1 MGDHRRFAGS
11 PLAQPGE
18 PGRRTP
24 QIETDRPMFLE
35 GEVNWTLIF
44 GIMAVVGYAI
54 AAVALWFAVT
64 HGARHATAS
73 DQLDIVQKVAESS
86 DRRLF
91 ETMNAVPVAMVETD
105 NTGKFVFA
113 NRAAH
118 QLLGRRDAELL
129 GLRFHSATWG
139 ITFPDG
145 KPIPADLLPSAR
157 ALRGQTV
164 RGFQHL
170 MMNAA
175 TRKKMLVSVTA
186 MPIEN
191 DRGQITGSIAAV
203 VETDVLTTPA
213 IEPAPP
219 PPPPAVRP
227 SLADRVFDAASSA
240 LVVVDVDGRI
250 RQANRT
256 ALIMLGRGEGVTGS
270 DFADLFLPLDRRAE
284 GRQALRAALTADDGE
299 AAPIE
304 TVDADGAGISW
315 TLLPLTDETDR
326 PDAVLLAGVPLADIT
341 PAQTGSETTE
351 PAPLSDAP
359 EDDAVQDDPHDPVA
373 EALEAAQ
380 ADFARRESEILAAHN
395 QALLDTV
402 AEAARAEQAVRA
414 ELEAERRM
422 ANVGRLAGGVTH
434 DFNALLAVMTSALDM
449 MLRHAD
455 EPERIRRLGQAAL
468 AAGQR
473 GERLTRRLSAF
484 SQDEDRTNLQR
495 LDVGVFLAS
504 LETRL
509 RLLAGPS
516 IDLMIETP
524 AQPAFARIDP
534 AAFEAAV
541 LALTRNAVEAS
552 NGVGS
557 VAVRLAVLADDSLRL
572 SVRDSGPGM
581 DADTLRRAAEP
592 FFTTRPDAAGL
603 GLSQAFAFA
612 RQSSGVLAIDSTPGE
627 GAEVSVTL
635 PHAEHQDA
643 VASENTGP
651 TDETAPEIA
660 S

>member
-1 MGDHRRFAGS
+1 
-11 PLAQPGE
+11 
-18 PGRRTP
+18 
-24 QIETDRPMFLE
+24 MFLE
-35 GEVNWTLIF
+35 GEVDWTLVF
-44 GIMAVVGYAI
+44 GVMAVVGNLV
-54 AAVALWFAVT
+54 AAVAIWFAVA
-64 HGARHATAS
+64 HRVRHASAT
-73 DQLDIVQKVAESS
+73 DQLDLVQKVAESS

-105 NTGKFVFA
+105 SAGKFVFA

-191 DRGQITGSIAAV
+191 DRGQITGSIAAI

-219 PPPPAVRP
+219 PPPPLTRP

-240 LVVVDVDGRI
+240 LVVVDPDGRI

-256 ALIMLGRGEGVTGS
+256 ALIMLGRGEGVAGS
-270 DFADLFLPLDRRAE
+270 DFADLFLPLDRRSE
-284 GRQALRAALTADDGE
+284 GRQALRAAITLTEGADDQGGM
-299 AAPIE
+299 IE
-304 TVDADGAGISW
+304 TVDADGAAIRW
-315 TLLPLTDETDR
+315 TLLPLTDEMDR
-326 PDAVLLAGVPLADIT
+326 IDAVLLAGAAAPESPPVEALAET
-341 PAQTGSETTE
+341 PVETTPEPAEADPSETTTDG
-351 PAPLSDAP
+351 AP
-359 EDDAVQDDPHDPVA
+359 DPVA
-373 EALEAAQ
+373 EALQAAK
-380 ADFARRESEILAAHN
+380 ADFARRESEILAAHDR
-395 QALLDTV
+395 ALQDML
-402 AEAARAEQAVRA
+402 AEAARNQLEARN

-422 ANVGRLAGGVTH
+422 AHVGRLTGGVTQ
-434 DFNALLAVMTSALDM
+434 DFNALLGVMTSALDM

-455 EPERIRRLGQAAL
+455 EPERVRRLGQAAL

-484 SQDEDRTNLQR
+484 SQDEDRSNLQR
-495 LDVGVFLAS
+495 LDAGVLLAG
-504 LETRL
+504 LETKL
-509 RLLAGPS
+509 RLLSGS
-516 IDLMIETP
+516 GIDLMIETP
-524 AQPAFARIDP
+524 ARPAFAHIDP
-534 AAFEAAV
+534 SAFEAAV
-541 LALTRNAVEAS
+541 LALARNAVEAS
-552 NGVGS
+552 NGAGS
-557 VAVRLAVLADDSLRL
+557 VAVRLEIQPDQRLKL

-581 DADTLRRAAEP
+581 DVDTLRRAQEP

-603 GLSQAFAFA
+603 GLSQVFAFA
-612 RQSSGVLAIDSTPGE
+612 RQSSGVLSIDSTPGE

-635 PHAEHQDA
+635 PAETDTQPVDPADLPEDA
-643 VASENTGP
+643 AAENAS
-651 TDETAPEIA
+651 
-660 S
+660 

>member
-1 MGDHRRFAGS
+1 
-11 PLAQPGE
+11 
-18 PGRRTP
+18 
-24 QIETDRPMFLE
+24 MFLE

-64 HGARHATAS
+64 HGARHASAT
-73 DQLDIVQKVAESS
+73 DQLDMVQKVAESS
-86 DRRLF
+86 DKRLF

-105 NTGKFVFA
+105 STGKFVFA

-164 RGFQHL
+164 RGFQNL

-191 DRGQITGSIAAV
+191 DRGQVTGSIAAI

-219 PPPPAVRP
+219 PPPPASRA

-240 LVVVDVDGRI
+240 LVVVDTEGRI

-270 DFADLFLPLDRRAE
+270 DFADLFLPLDRRTE
-284 GRQALRAALTADDGE
+284 GRQALRAALSAEDE
-299 AAPIE
+299 APAPID
-304 TVDADGAGISW
+304 TVDVDGAGIRW

-326 PDAVLLAGVPLADIT
+326 PDAILLAGASLAEA
-341 PAQTGSETTE
+341 PAVE
-351 PAPLSDAP
+351 PVADLIEAHGAEGAPNEL
-359 EDDAVQDDPHDPVA
+359 DPVVSA
-373 EALEAAQ
+373 IQAAQ
-380 ADFARRESEILAAHN
+380 ADFARREREILAAHN
-395 QALLDTV
+395 QALLDTM
-402 AEAARAEQAVRA
+402 AEADRAERAVRA

-434 DFNALLAVMTSALDM
+434 DFNALLGVMTSALDL
-449 MLRHAD
+449 MLRHVD
-455 EPERIRRLGQAAL
+455 EPERVRRLGQAAL

-495 LDVGVFLAS
+495 LDVGVFLTGM
-504 LETRL
+504 ETKL
-509 RLLAGPS
+509 RMLAGPA

-524 AQPAFARIDP
+524 ARPAFARIDP
-534 AAFEAAV
+534 SAFEAAV

-552 NGVGS
+552 NGAGS
-557 VAVRLAVLADDSLRL
+557 VAVRLAVLPDGGLRL

-612 RQSSGVLAIDSTPGE
+612 RQSEGVLVIDSAPGE

-635 PHAEHQDA
+635 PAETGPPELGKEP
-643 VASENTGP
+643 VENRLP
-651 TDETAPEIA
+651 TDEMATENA

>member
-1 MGDHRRFAGS
+1 
-11 PLAQPGE
+11 
-18 PGRRTP
+18 
-24 QIETDRPMFLE
+24 MFLE
-35 GEVNWTLIF
+35 GEVNWTLIL
-44 GIMAVVGYAI
+44 GILAAVGFAI

-64 HGARHATAS
+64 HGARHASAS
-73 DQLDIVQKVAESS
+73 DQLDLVQKIAESS
-86 DRRLF
+86 DKRLF

-105 NTGKFVFA
+105 ATGKFVFA

-191 DRGQITGSIAAV
+191 DKGQVTGSIAAI
-203 VETDVLTTPA
+203 VETDTLTTPA

-219 PPPPAVRP
+219 PPSPPARV
-227 SLADRVFDAASSA
+227 SLGDRVFDAASSA
-240 LVVVDVDGRI
+240 LVVVDAEGRI
-250 RQANRT
+250 LQANRT
-256 ALIMLGRGEGVTGS
+256 ALIMLGRGEGVVGS
-270 DFADLFLPLDRRAE
+270 DFADLFLPLDRRTE
-284 GRQALRAALTADDGE
+284 GRQALRAALSAEDETP
-299 AAPIE
+299 APIE
-304 TVDADGAGISW
+304 TVDADGAGIRWS
-315 TLLPLTDETDR
+315 LLTLTDETDR
-326 PDAVLLAGVPLADIT
+326 PDAVLLAGAPMVDS
-341 PAQTGSETTE
+341 PAAE
-351 PAPLSDAP
+351 PAAAP
-359 EDDAVQDDPHDPVA
+359 PETPEADMPSVEHAVDQDDPA
-373 EALEAAQ
+373 ALALQAAQ
-380 ADFARRESEILAAHN
+380 ADFARREREILAAHD
-395 QALLDTV
+395 QALQAAL
-402 AEAARAEQAVRA
+402 AEAARKERAVRA

-422 ANVGRLAGGVTH
+422 ANVGRLAGGVTQ
-434 DFNALLAVMTSALDM
+434 DFNALLGVMTSALDL
-449 MLRHAD
+449 MLRHAE
-455 EPERIRRLGQAAL
+455 EPDRVRRLGQAAL

-495 LDVGVFLAS
+495 LDLGVLLAG
-504 LETRL
+504 LETKL
-509 RLLAGPS
+509 RLLAGPA

-524 AQPAFARIDP
+524 ANAAFSWIDP
-534 AAFEAAV
+534 TAFEAAV

-552 NGVGS
+552 GEAGS
-557 VAVRLAVLADDSLRL
+557 VAVRLAAQADGTLKL

-581 DADTLRRAAEP
+581 DADTLRRAPEP
-592 FFTTRPDAAGL
+592 FFTTRADAAGL

-612 RQSSGVLAIDSTPGE
+612 RQSSGTLAIDSAPGE

-635 PHAEHQDA
+635 PAAAGLHEPEAEPA
-643 VASENTGP
+643 ENTEVEP
-651 TDETAPEIA
+651 ETAPETVA
-660 S
+660 

>member
-1 MGDHRRFAGS
+1 
-11 PLAQPGE
+11 
-18 PGRRTP
+18 
-24 QIETDRPMFLE
+24 MFLE
-35 GEVNWTLIF
+35 GEVNWTLIL
-44 GIMAVVGYAI
+44 GILAAVGFAI

-64 HGARHATAS
+64 HGARHASAS
-73 DQLDIVQKVAESS
+73 DQLDLVQKIAESS
-86 DRRLF
+86 DKRLF

-105 NTGKFVFA
+105 ATGKFVFA

-191 DRGQITGSIAAV
+191 DKGQVTGSIAAI
-203 VETDVLTTPA
+203 VETDTLTTPA

-219 PPPPAVRP
+219 PPSPPARV
-227 SLADRVFDAASSA
+227 SLGDRVFDAASSA
-240 LVVVDVDGRI
+240 LVVVDAEGRI
-250 RQANRT
+250 LQANRT
-256 ALIMLGRGEGVTGS
+256 ALIMLGRGEGVVGS
-270 DFADLFLPLDRRAE
+270 DFADLFLPLDRRTE
-284 GRQALRAALTADDGE
+284 GRQALRAALSAEDETP
-299 AAPIE
+299 APIE
-304 TVDADGAGISW
+304 TVDADGAGIRWS
-315 TLLPLTDETDR
+315 LLTLTDETDR
-326 PDAVLLAGVPLADIT
+326 PDAVLLAGAPMVDA
-341 PAQTGSETTE
+341 PAAE
-351 PAPLSDAP
+351 PAAAP
-359 EDDAVQDDPHDPVA
+359 PETPEADMPSVEHAVDQDDPA
-373 EALEAAQ
+373 ALALQAAQ
-380 ADFARRESEILAAHN
+380 ADFARREREILAAHD
-395 QALLDTV
+395 QALQAAL
-402 AEAARAEQAVRA
+402 AEAARKERAVRA

-422 ANVGRLAGGVTH
+422 ANVGRLAGGVTQ
-434 DFNALLAVMTSALDM
+434 DFNALLGVMTSALDL
-449 MLRHAD
+449 MLRHAE
-455 EPERIRRLGQAAL
+455 EPDRVRRLGQAAL

-495 LDVGVFLAS
+495 LDLGVLLAG
-504 LETRL
+504 LETKL
-509 RLLAGPS
+509 RLLVGPA

-524 AQPAFARIDP
+524 ANAAFAWIDP
-534 AAFEAAV
+534 TAFEAAV

-552 NGVGS
+552 GEAGS
-557 VAVRLAVLADDSLRL
+557 VAVRLAAQADGTLKL

-581 DADTLRRAAEP
+581 DADTLRRAPEP
-592 FFTTRPDAAGL
+592 FFTTRADAAGL

-612 RQSSGVLAIDSTPGE
+612 RQSSGALAIDSAPGE

-635 PHAEHQDA
+635 PAAAGLHEPEAEPA
-643 VASENTGP
+643 ENTEVEP
-651 TDETAPEIA
+651 ETAPETVA
-660 S
+660 